1 MNVTSIYA
9 VVGYR
14 AHPTEEDPI
23 VYYGYAATEA
33 AAERFRDVLI
43 DEQSRQPEY
52 ARDYQ
57 QIEVEELPHWS
68 SAQVAASV

>member
-1 MNVTSIYA
+1 MNETSIYI

-23 VYYGYAATEA
+23 VYYGYAATKT
-33 AAERFRDVLI
+33 AAEHFRDVLI

-57 QIEVEELPHWS
+57 QIEVEELPHWY
-68 SAQVAASV
+68 SARVPVNV